1 MTKKA
6 LVGINT
12 TIMNGKVLDVVA
24 IGATFDVHTN
34 LTWVD
39 CPDSVV
45 NTWSYDGSTFKNR
58 DTRTA
63 DDFTKESWAFLRRNR
78 TILLRDTDWV
88 VTRAL
93 ETGVGITTE
102 WKNYRQALRDLPAN
116 TSDPYKVTYPTK
128 PS

>member
-45 NTWSYDGSTFKNR
+45 NTWSYDGSTFTDR

-63 DDFTKESWAFLRRNR
+63 DDFTKEAWAVLRRNR
-78 TILLRDTDWV
+78 TILLRDSDWV

>member
-1 MTKKA
+1 MAKKA

-63 DDFTKESWAFLRRNR
+63 DDFTKEAWEGMRRFR
-78 TILLRDTDWV
+78 RLLLKDSDWV
-88 VTRAL
+88 VTKSL
-93 ETGVGITTE
+93 ETGIGISTE

-116 TSDPYKVTYPTK
+116 TSDPNNVTYPTK